1 MNDPEHIVQ
10 IIPGGAWSVFYS
22 NKEGGTFSGPVV
34 AWALLAN
41 GDVRAM
47 DVDRNGLVDFATS
60 ISNFHR
66 IEATGKDGARE

>member
-10 IIPGGAWSVFYS
+10 IIPGGAWNVFYS
-22 NKEGGTFSGPVV
+22 NKEGGTFSSPVV

-60 ISNFHR
+60 INNFHR
-66 IEATGKDGARE
+66 IEAAEKDGTRA